1 MDARDPFDRGPGR
14 PRGTYGE
21 VRAALLTA
29 WAEGP
34 APVRQAAERAC
45 VGHAVARYTA
55 SRMAQEGQLRVVV
68 ERKPAVLALADDER
82 LCVLPD
88 TDTDGD
94 VLSTERVRDELHRLG
109 AAFWGGPSMP

>member
-1 MDARDPFDRGPGR
+1 MHSRDPFCRGPGR

-21 VRAALLTA
+21 VRAALLSA

-34 APVRQAAERAC
+34 SAVRQAAELAC

-68 ERKPAVLALADDER
+68 SGKPAVLALADDKR
-82 LCVLPD
+82 VCVLPEA
-88 TDTDGD
+88 GD
-94 VLSTERVRDELHRLG
+94 DALSTARVRDELHRLG
-109 AAFWGGPSMP
+109 AAFWGGQPMP